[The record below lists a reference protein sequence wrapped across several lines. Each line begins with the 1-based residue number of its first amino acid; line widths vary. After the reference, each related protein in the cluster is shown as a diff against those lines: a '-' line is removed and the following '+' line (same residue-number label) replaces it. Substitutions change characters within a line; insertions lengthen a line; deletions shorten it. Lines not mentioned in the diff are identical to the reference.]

1 MNLRCRFFTNQICVL
16 FFCLVVNGCAVQK
29 VTHVPGYETLYKDEK
44 SSLAQN
50 TLRLVYF
57 NRYVSDARF
66 SQRDWREYLSQS
78 SGKNYFSSQ
87 LDSRSSR
94 VAKQLRSNVN
104 LDTTRPFDQPNIIS
118 WVEVDS
124 LAGFG
129 SDAFAQQVYSNAS
142 NYILESIDASIESNY
157 VAGGQSSSVEFSG
170 KFCTELQSRL
180 HPNKIRRGAWIGS
193 GEDVTCFINFKH
205 ELVRPIHPE
214 DWVPEVITLNPN
226 KQYVLVRT
234 RMANYEAFLYGQELN
249 NSFLFFPAKRTTHK
263 RGRSITT
270 GKATPFMLNRDTIYL
285 FAKPQS
291 GQEASVPV
299 RDWVSGNK
307 LP

>member
-1 MNLRCRFFTNQICVL
+1 MTLKVASVL
-16 FFCLVVNGCAVQK
+16 KISLVFGAIFLGSCAVK
-29 VTHVPGYETLYKDEK
+29 EVTYVPGFETLYKDEK

-66 SQRDWREYLSQS
+66 SQRDWREYFAQQN
-78 SGKNYFSSQ
+78 GKNYFAAQ

-94 VAKQLRSNVN
+94 VAKQLRKNVN

-118 WVEVDS
+118 WVKVDS
-124 LAGFG
+124 FNQYG
-129 SDAFAQQVYSNAS
+129 SGEFKQQVYANAS
-142 NYILESIDASIESNY
+142 DYILESVNASIESNY
-157 VAGGQSSSVEFSG
+157 TSGGQSSSVEFSG
-170 KFCTELQSRL
+170 RFCTQVQSQL
-180 HPNKIRRGAWIGS
+180 HPNKIRRGAWISS

-205 ELVRPIHPE
+205 EIIRPVHPE
-214 DWVPEVITLNPN
+214 DWVPAPIKLEEG

-234 RMANYEAFLYGQELN
+234 RMANYEAFLYGRELKQ
-249 NSFLFFPAKRTTHK
+249 SFVFFPAKRTTHK

-270 GKATPFMLNRDTIYL
+270 GKATPFLLQGDSIYL

-291 GQEASVPV
+291 GQEAVIPV
-299 RDWVSGNK
+299 RDWVFGNK